1 MGEIDGGGLG
11 GPLTHKE
18 HLRGV
23 SLPVTSIL
31 SGGEKGMER
40 ERGGRGRE
48 RRGGEGRGRGGEGIR
63 WVCGGG
69 WSVEV
74 EIEVCDPLCVR
85 LRCNKF

>member
-48 RRGGEGRGRGGEGIR
+48 RRGGEGRGREGGEGER
-63 WVCGGG
+63 GYDGFVGEAGVW
-69 WSVEV
+69 
-74 EIEVCDPLCVR
+74 R
-85 LRCNKF
+85 LRVKYAIHCA